1 MSGLKQSLRGKI
13 PPFIVMEVMRAA
25 ALREYED
32 KAVYHLEVGQPGTGA
47 PRGVITAA
55 KEALDSNRIG
65 YTVALGV
72 PELREAIAKHYST
85 VYGVEVPADNVVAT
99 TGSSAGFL
107 LSFLACFDPG
117 DRVALAAPGYPC
129 YRHILN
135 VLGVEPVSLETGPAE
150 RYQPTPA
157 LLEKALQDGPI
168 HGLIVASPSNP
179 SGTMLGD
186 EEMKALADF
195 CRDHGIRIISD
206 EIYQGIS
213 YGKPTRSMLSF
224 EPECLVI
231 NSFSKYFSMTGWRLG
246 WMVVP
251 DGLMRSVESLAQNL
265 FISPPTLSQVAAVA
279 AFDCEEEL
287 QANVAN
293 YARSREMLLN
303 ELPGMGFD
311 RLAPSDGA
319 FYVYADVANLTNDSQ
334 TFCRRILN
342 ETGVAVTPGLDF
354 DSGRGHH
361 TMRFSFAGSPDEIH
375 GAIKAL
381 KGWHGLR

>member
-1 MSGLKQSLRGKI
+1 MNETAALSLKRSRRGDI
-13 PPFIVMEVMRAA
+13 PPFIVMEVMQAA

-47 PRGVITAA
+47 PKGVIEAA
-55 KEALDSNRIG
+55 KQALDGNRIG
-65 YTVALGV
+65 YTVALGI
-72 PELREAIAKHYST
+72 PELRDGISGHYRQS
-85 VYGVEVPADNVVAT
+85 YGLDVPHGNIVAT

-135 VLGVEPVSLETGPAE
+135 VLGVEPVSLESGPE
-150 RYQPTPA
+150 DRYQPTPA
-157 LLEKALQDGPI
+157 LLEKAMKDGPG

-186 EEMKALADF
+186 AEMKELADF
-195 CRDHGIRIISD
+195 CRMHGIRIISD

-213 YGKPTRSMLSF
+213 YGKPMRSMLSF

-251 DGLMRSVESLAQNL
+251 DSLMRSVESLAQNL
-265 FISPPTLSQVAAVA
+265 FISPPTLSQLAAVA
-279 AFDCEEEL
+279 ALDCEEEL

-293 YARSREMLLN
+293 YAKSRDMLLN
-303 ELPGMGFD
+303 ELPGIGFD

-319 FYVYADVANLTNDSQ
+319 FYVYADVAGLTNDSQ
-334 TFCRRILN
+334 AFCTRILN

-361 TMRFSFAGSPDEIH
+361 TMRFSFAASPRGDP
-375 GAIKAL
+375 G
-381 KGWHGLR
+381 RQSMR